1 MICCHDVLF
10 ILIVICIFAT
20 SNIIVTT
27 PELLFEGSIYPFAQT
42 VAVIKSVDLDASELC
57 IDISDKS
64 DF

>member
-1 MICCHDVLF
+1 MICCHDMLF

-20 SNIIVTT
+20 SNITT
-27 PELLFEGSIYPFAQT
+27 PELLFEGSMYSYTQT
-42 VAVIKSVDLDASELC
+42 VALIRSIDSNASELC

>member
-20 SNIIVTT
+20 SNT
-27 PELLFEGSIYPFAQT
+27 PELLFEGTMYSFAQT
-42 VAVIKSVDLDASELC
+42 VALIRSIDSNASALC